1 MSYVNYDLSLYRQG
15 YRPYGETDPFAATM
29 LSGVKPTPAGHPF
42 APWRLRGMGQNPP
55 FTESGGYKLHGLAG
69 VTASFL
75 GSMGGVVP
83 DGSIVT
89 YVGKWT
95 PTYTM
100 GAQDLIT
107 AVSSALQQKWG
118 LGVVNVSSDAGIADT
133 TIVGLTIQPT
143 PFNVQLQIQVNT
155 GKGGFG
161 DPSDIAK
168 IVAGEVYAAS
178 GSMPLSGSIPVV
190 NTPGAGAQP
199 PAGSVG
205 LECLVADPTNPA
217 CASVAPTNWGTWLQQ
232 NAVWLGLGVA
242 GLVLIPRL
250 LR

>member
-1 MSYVNYDLSLYRQG
+1 MSHVAYDKSLYRTG
-15 YRPYGETDPFAATM
+15 YRPYGTTNPFAAAAG
-29 LSGVKPTPAGHPF
+29 LSGVSMPKGPF
-42 APWRLRGMGQNPP
+42 GPHRLRGMGQAQP
-55 FTESGGYKLHGLAG
+55 FTQQGGQKLHGLAG

-83 DGSIVT
+83 DGSIVS

-100 GAQDLIT
+100 GAQDVIT

-118 LGVVNVSSDAGIADT
+118 LGVINVSSDAGIADT

-161 DPSDIAK
+161 NPSDIAA

-190 NTPGAGAQP
+190 NAPGAGAQP

-205 LECLVADPTNPA
+205 ECFIADPTNPA
-217 CASVAPTNWGTWLQQ
+217 CQSVAPTDWSTWLQQ
-232 NAVWLGLGVA
+232 NALWLGLGVV
-242 GLVLIPRL
+242 GLVVIPRL